1 MIPTRSRWSLRKRG
15 SGKQFVSHVVKRL
28 IFFAGLHVFPTFVL
42 TEFPLV
48 LTLTLGVVSVK
59 VGDKRRNAQF
69 FIVLYSYDPFP
80 VYIDVIF
87 IMRARMRS

>member
-1 MIPTRSRWSLRKRG
+1 M
-15 SGKQFVSHVVKRL
+15 
-28 IFFAGLHVFPTFVL
+28 L

-59 VGDKRRNAQF
+59 VDDKRRNAQF
-69 FIVLYSYDPFP
+69 FIVLYSYDPFS

>member
-1 MIPTRSRWSLRKRG
+1 M
-15 SGKQFVSHVVKRL
+15 
-28 IFFAGLHVFPTFVL
+28 L

-69 FIVLYSYDPFP
+69 FSYDPFP
-80 VYIDVIF
+80 VYNDVIF